1 MKEKYS
7 DGIEWNTY
15 EKLRKERPELFAEST
30 QIPIVTDKETV
41 DTFVRE
47 TGQKVGVM
55 YSSEYHYLLV
65 DLIRNPDGKL
75 YTYERI
81 LPVVPSGAA
90 VAVTIQNGLFVLL
103 RQYRHAIR
111 TSQYSFPRG
120 FGEKELS
127 PYENVKKE
135 VHEEIGAT
143 VIKCEYLGEVVA
155 DSGLLANKVA
165 VFVCQVEGVEA
176 YTGTSEEK

>member
-81 LPVVPSGAA
+81 LPVV
-90 VAVTIQNGLFVLL
+90 
-103 RQYRHAIR
+103 
-111 TSQYSFPRG
+111 
-120 FGEKELS
+120 
-127 PYENVKKE
+127 
-135 VHEEIGAT
+135 
-143 VIKCEYLGEVVA
+143 
-155 DSGLLANKVA
+155 
-165 VFVCQVEGVEA
+165 QVEQQWR
-176 YTGTSEEK
+176 

>member
-111 TSQYSFPRG
+111 TSQYSFSTWIWRKG
-120 FGEKELS
+120 TL
-127 PYENVKKE
+127 
-135 VHEEIGAT
+135 T
-143 VIKCEYLGEVVA
+143 VRKCQKGSARRNRCDGY
-155 DSGLLANKVA
+155 
-165 VFVCQVEGVEA
+165 QM
-176 YTGTSEEK
+176 

>member
-103 RQYRHAIR
+103 RQYRPRFERVSIFFHVDLEKRNSHR
-111 TSQYSFPRG
+111 TKMSKRKCTKKSVRRLSNVNIWERLSQ
-120 FGEKELS
+120 
-127 PYENVKKE
+127 
-135 VHEEIGAT
+135 T
-143 VIKCEYLGEVVA
+143 V
-155 DSGLLANKVA
+155 D
-165 VFVCQVEGVEA
+165 F
-176 YTGTSEEK
+176 

>member
-65 DLIRNPDGKL
+65 DLIRKCH
-75 YTYERI
+75 ERFDFGSSRSHEDQYGGCTDF
-81 LPVVPSGAA
+81 PVP
-90 VAVTIQNGLFVLL
+90 
-103 RQYRHAIR
+103 
-111 TSQYSFPRG
+111 
-120 FGEKELS
+120 
-127 PYENVKKE
+127 
-135 VHEEIGAT
+135 
-143 VIKCEYLGEVVA
+143 
-155 DSGLLANKVA
+155 
-165 VFVCQVEGVEA
+165 
-176 YTGTSEEK
+176 

>member
-75 YTYERI
+75 SLI
-81 LPVVPSGAA
+81 H
-90 VAVTIQNGLFVLL
+90 I
-103 RQYRHAIR
+103 
-111 TSQYSFPRG
+111 
-120 FGEKELS
+120 
-127 PYENVKKE
+127 
-135 VHEEIGAT
+135 
-143 VIKCEYLGEVVA
+143 
-155 DSGLLANKVA
+155 
-165 VFVCQVEGVEA
+165 
-176 YTGTSEEK
+176 

>member
-120 FGEKELS
+120 FGERNSHRTKMSKRKCTKKSVRRLS
-127 PYENVKKE
+127 NVNIWE
-135 VHEEIGAT
+135 RLSQT
-143 VIKCEYLGEVVA
+143 V
-155 DSGLLANKVA
+155 D
-165 VFVCQVEGVEA
+165 F
-176 YTGTSEEK
+176 

>member
-1 MKEKYS
+1 
-7 DGIEWNTY
+7 
-15 EKLRKERPELFAEST
+15 
-30 QIPIVTDKETV
+30 
-41 DTFVRE
+41 
-47 TGQKVGVM
+47 M

-90 VAVTIQNGLFVLL
+90 MAVTIQNGLFVLL

-120 FGEKELS
+120 FGKGTLT
-127 PYENVKKE
+127 VRKCQKE

-155 DSGLLANKVA
+155 DSGL
-165 VFVCQVEGVEA
+165 
-176 YTGTSEEK
+176 

>member
-65 DLIRNPDGKL
+65 DLIG
-75 YTYERI
+75 
-81 LPVVPSGAA
+81 
-90 VAVTIQNGLFVLL
+90 IQMES
-103 RQYRHAIR
+103 YIHM
-111 TSQYSFPRG
+111 
-120 FGEKELS
+120 KEYCRL
-127 PYENVKKE
+127 
-135 VHEEIGAT
+135 
-143 VIKCEYLGEVVA
+143 
-155 DSGLLANKVA
+155 
-165 VFVCQVEGVEA
+165 CQVEQQWR
-176 YTGTSEEK
+176 